1 MLNRTMSA
9 LLAAPVA
16 ALISAPVAAFI
27 HAPLAA
33 AAPDCVQTGP
43 NTTQCTSPGHT
54 QIVTSPPANNNGPF
68 YGWPYGGGGII
79 IGLG

>member
-1 MLNRTMSA
+1 MLIRSLPA
-9 LLAAPVA
+9 LLAAPLAVF
-16 ALISAPVAAFI
+16 IYAP
-27 HAPLAA
+27 PAA
-33 AAPDCVQTGP
+33 AAPDCVKTGP
-43 NTTQCTSPGHT
+43 TTTQCSSPGHT

>member
-1 MLNRTMSA
+1 MRIVAMPA
-9 LLAAPVA
+9 LYVALPAALALIAAPVA
-16 ALISAPVAAFI
+16 S
-27 HAPLAA
+27 
-33 AAPDCVQTGP
+33 AAPECVQTGP
-43 NTTQCTSPGHT
+43 TTTQCSSAGHT

>member
-1 MLNRTMSA
+1 MRIHLMPA
-9 LLAAPVA
+9 LLAAPLA
-16 ALISAPVAAFI
+16 ALVAAPVAA
-27 HAPLAA
+27 
-33 AAPDCVQTGP
+33 AAPECVQIGP
-43 NTTQCTSPGHT
+43 NTTQCTSGGHT